1 MIQNNAQWYDLNSIR
16 YELPSYLMTFGHHC
30 LWIVWRRHK
39 VLQYGVNENKMT
51 PTTMWICTA
60 LIIQQICTALN
71 NHLQLN
77 SPTFSL
83 WIEIALTFACL
94 ECKILMCCSIGWIYL
109 EVLNERSAWLSLI
122 KRTGNNGLCIKHD
135 FVHGTLTLAFE

>member
-1 MIQNNAQWYDLNSIR
+1 MYQQNRWIKMYWGQDGMIQNNARWYDLNSIR

-94 ECKILMCCSIGWIYL
+94 ECKILMCCKYW
-109 EVLNERSAWLSLI
+109 LNLLRSVKWEIRLVV
-122 KRTGNNGLCIKHD
+122 TN
-135 FVHGTLTLAFE
+135 